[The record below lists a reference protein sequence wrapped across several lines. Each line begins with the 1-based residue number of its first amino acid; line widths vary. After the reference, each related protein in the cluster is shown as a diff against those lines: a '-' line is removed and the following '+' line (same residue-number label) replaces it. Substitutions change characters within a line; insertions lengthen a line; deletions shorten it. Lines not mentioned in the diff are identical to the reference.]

1 MDKVVDFD
9 PADRGFAVTAIPLQE
24 PFAGIP
30 ELQLVAPAKVKSVV
44 LDKAAGLQLDTLDPL
59 LFILNDWVAP
69 MDPTTGLPKG
79 TGPPGLNEREGGMG
93 VGVAVGTG
101 VGVAVGTGVGVA
113 VGTGVGVAVVVGRGV
128 AVGIGLGVAVAVG
141 RGVAV
146 GIGVSVG
153 VTDTDGVGVAVG
165 VAIGVPCTL
174 NG

>member
-113 VGTGVGVAVVVGRGV
+113 VVVGRGV